1 MSLRVAVAAPFR
13 RHGDSEMGK
22 NSFVVDLSLKR
33 DWLTPDQATRL
44 VDVAASAGLL
54 EVEGDTL
61 QATFDAQSVDIP
73 DGFRPTEEL
82 LVQPTAFEADT
93 QRDHRDGHSETESR
107 RRDQSA
113 PDKPRRDRRDGR
125 DRLCETERRRR
136 RWPHRAG
143 LGRSLMVV
151 ERVRDGR
158 RIAQLFAGEIR
169 GHTRDPLA
177 RLSIV
182 DVEDVEGCS
191 GGAFAFGIDE
201 TAVAR
206 TDGSARSA
214 RLADVYVHG
223 DSG

>member
-1 MSLRVAVAAPFR
+1 
-13 RHGDSEMGK
+13 
-22 NSFVVDLSLKR
+22 
-33 DWLTPDQATRL
+33 
-44 VDVAASAGLL
+44 
-54 EVEGDTL
+54 
-61 QATFDAQSVDIP
+61 
-73 DGFRPTEEL
+73 
-82 LVQPTAFEADT
+82 
-93 QRDHRDGHSETESR
+93 
-107 RRDQSA
+107 
-113 PDKPRRDRRDGR
+113 
-125 DRLCETERRRR
+125 
-136 RWPHRAG
+136 
-143 LGRSLMVV
+143 MVV

-214 RLADVYVHG
+214 RLADVYVHETQARVVLSDG
-223 DSG
+223 LDRAEPVARELGLDAERRGADPPELRLLLADGVDAKRALGVFSAVAAR